1 MASVA
6 PTLGPVS
13 DLAINTALQRA
24 KERRWKSLITKLLRV
39 WQHMQLSYYG
49 GKYSIHRVLALDEY
63 CRNTSL
69 SRVLLVC
76 LATPLPMVAL
86 IFGQELIPLQE
97 LSEGWSASYGMWIR
111 VAVLVGIV
119 THALLIQ
126 ATYLID
132 DFRITMSQ
140 RLQLYAIMSAI
151 VVALA
156 MVVASNFVFPIPF
169 FILFVTPPFY
179 LLLIV
184 MLRVVIGSNDY
195 RQMLKNRVQ
204 VVRCV
209 RFVCAQTSTVF
220 IFPVYEMLFNAAEG
234 TEYQLP
240 VILLLPVIKVALKN
254 LVLYFA
260 KALDDMAPVEVI
272 FTADFFNAIYVATSI
287 KSSTSIAAISA
298 ITITDLSQTFIM
310 LYGLQRRTATILSR
324 LGQASDNPTSTDTV
338 LSIMSGFCRNPEVLQ
353 KEAHTGIRRRSCLP
367 HQISAIDK
375 SLLDSL
381 DQTLGVES
389 LTKSPV
395 IQPDPNNSSS
405 PFRENNSSMNCLR
418 RICVRSHVN
427 GIYPIVHN
435 SEMESYTRTT
445 SKDSNILLESLQI
458 LFTTECLVTTAY
470 LEAFMPLFYSSYMV
484 LMVHLPNVRYHLEMA
499 KVTRENIV
507 STVLPLVVFGL
518 LQIVSFA
525 LLVVVIKRNCRMKP
539 LYQLAFVLETQWSL
553 VQCKMML
560 WMVITLC
567 FRVTHFGVDFK
578 FEFIRLGLPRFWVP
592 QG

>member
-1 MASVA
+1 
-6 PTLGPVS
+6 
-13 DLAINTALQRA
+13 
-24 KERRWKSLITKLLRV
+24 
-39 WQHMQLSYYG
+39 MQLSYYG
-49 GKYSIHRVLALDEY
+49 GKYSIHRVLALEEY
-63 CRNTSL
+63 CRSTSL
-69 SRVLLVC
+69 SRALLVC
-76 LATPLPMVAL
+76 VATPLPMVAL

-97 LSEGWSASYGMWIR
+97 LSEGWSASYGMWMR
-111 VAVLVGIV
+111 AAVLVGIV

-126 ATYLID
+126 ATYLIH
-132 DFRITMSQ
+132 DFKVTLRQ
-140 RLQLYAIMSAI
+140 RLQLYVIMPTI

-156 MVVASNFVFPIPF
+156 MLVASNFVFPIPF

-179 LLLIV
+179 LLLVI
-184 MLRVVIGSNDY
+184 MLRAVIGAHDF

-204 VVRCV
+204 VARCV

-234 TEYQLP
+234 TPYQLP

-254 LVLYFA
+254 LVLHFA

-287 KSSTSIAAISA
+287 KSSTSLAAISA

-310 LYGLQRRTATILSR
+310 LYGLQRRTATILPR
-324 LGQASDNPTSTDTV
+324 LRHGSDSTTSIDGV
-338 LSIMSGFCRNPEVLQ
+338 LSIMCVLCRNPEVLR
-353 KEAHTGIRRRSCLP
+353 K
-367 HQISAIDK
+367 
-375 SLLDSL
+375 
-381 DQTLGVES
+381 
-389 LTKSPV
+389 
-395 IQPDPNNSSS
+395 
-405 PFRENNSSMNCLR
+405 
-418 RICVRSHVN
+418 
-427 GIYPIVHN
+427 
-435 SEMESYTRTT
+435 
-445 SKDSNILLESLQI
+445 QI

-484 LMVHLPNVRYHLEMA
+484 VMVHLPNVRYHLEMA
-499 KVTRENIV
+499 KVTRENIT

-518 LQIVSFA
+518 LQIVSLA
-525 LLVVVIKRNCRMKP
+525 LLVVVIKRNCRLKP
-539 LYQLAFVLETQWSL
+539 LYQLAFVLETQRSL

-578 FEFIRLGLPRFWVP
+578 FEFIRLGLPRFWIP

>member
-1 MASVA
+1 
-6 PTLGPVS
+6 
-13 DLAINTALQRA
+13 
-24 KERRWKSLITKLLRV
+24 
-39 WQHMQLSYYG
+39 
-49 GKYSIHRVLALDEY
+49 
-63 CRNTSL
+63 
-69 SRVLLVC
+69 
-76 LATPLPMVAL
+76 MVAL

-111 VAVLVGIV
+111 AAVLVGIV
-119 THALLIQ
+119 THTLLIQ
-126 ATYLID
+126 ATYLIN

-140 RLQLYAIMSAI
+140 RLQLYAIMPAI

-156 MVVASNFVFPIPF
+156 MVVASNFVFPILF

-240 VILLLPVIKVALKN
+240 VILLLPVIKVAPKN

-272 FTADFFNAIYVATSI
+272 FTADYFNAIYVATSI

-324 LGQASDNPTSTDTV
+324 LGQASDNPT
-338 LSIMSGFCRNPEVLQ
+338 M
-353 KEAHTGIRRRSCLP
+353 
-367 HQISAIDK
+367 
-375 SLLDSL
+375 
-381 DQTLGVES
+381 
-389 LTKSPV
+389 
-395 IQPDPNNSSS
+395 
-405 PFRENNSSMNCLR
+405 
-418 RICVRSHVN
+418 
-427 GIYPIVHN
+427 
-435 SEMESYTRTT
+435 
-445 SKDSNILLESLQI
+445 
-458 LFTTECLVTTAY
+458 
-470 LEAFMPLFYSSYMV
+470 
-484 LMVHLPNVRYHLEMA
+484 
-499 KVTRENIV
+499 
-507 STVLPLVVFGL
+507 
-518 LQIVSFA
+518 
-525 LLVVVIKRNCRMKP
+525 VIKRNCRMKP

>member
-6 PTLGPVS
+6 PTLGSVS

-24 KERRWKSLITKLLRV
+24 KERRWKSLIIKLLRV

-111 VAVLVGIV
+111 AAVLVGINHHESKTSTV
-119 THALLIQ
+119 RDHA
-126 ATYLID
+126 
-132 DFRITMSQ
+132 
-140 RLQLYAIMSAI
+140 AI

-338 LSIMSGFCRNPEVLQ
+338 LSIMSGFCRNSEVLQ

-381 DQTLGVES
+381 EQTLGVES
-389 LTKSPV
+389 PTKAPV

-418 RICVRSHVN
+418 RICERSHVN

-507 STVLPLVVFGL
+507 STVLPLVVLYRSHFGSGDQTQL
-518 LQIVSFA
+518 SNEATVSTRVCAGDAVVSCTMQNDA
-525 LLVVVIKRNCRMKP
+525 LDGDYIMFSSDAFCL
-539 LYQLAFVLETQWSL
+539 FVLDCRDSGSHKGNTVLEAS
-553 VQCKMML
+553 VGRGPCE
-560 WMVITLC
+560 V
-567 FRVTHFGVDFK
+567 
-578 FEFIRLGLPRFWVP
+578 GL
-592 QG
+592 QTKISHQAMKC

>member
-6 PTLGPVS
+6 PTLGSVS

-24 KERRWKSLITKLLRV
+24 KERRWKSLIIKLLRV

-111 VAVLVGIV
+111 AAVLNHHESKTSTVRD
-119 THALLIQ
+119 HA
-126 ATYLID
+126 
-132 DFRITMSQ
+132 
-140 RLQLYAIMSAI
+140 AI

-338 LSIMSGFCRNPEVLQ
+338 LSIMSGFCRNSEVLQ

-381 DQTLGVES
+381 EQTLGVES
-389 LTKSPV
+389 L
-395 IQPDPNNSSS
+395 PNSGNST
-405 PFRENNSSMNCLR
+405 
-418 RICVRSHVN
+418 RS
-427 GIYPIVHN
+427 
-435 SEMESYTRTT
+435 
-445 SKDSNILLESLQI
+445 
-458 LFTTECLVTTAY
+458 
-470 LEAFMPLFYSSYMV
+470 
-484 LMVHLPNVRYHLEMA
+484 
-499 KVTRENIV
+499 
-507 STVLPLVVFGL
+507 
-518 LQIVSFA
+518 
-525 LLVVVIKRNCRMKP
+525 
-539 LYQLAFVLETQWSL
+539 
-553 VQCKMML
+553 
-560 WMVITLC
+560 
-567 FRVTHFGVDFK
+567 
-578 FEFIRLGLPRFWVP
+578 
-592 QG
+592 